1 MGKALIIFL
10 ISCTVPF
17 LANAQQNFSLSEA
30 IQYAIAHHS
39 SAKLNAIN
47 IADAEQNM
55 KELRAI
61 GMPHLSASLGY
72 NYFIEVPASPV
83 GDFITPAIKGILVG
97 TGVASDYPLI
107 NDLQPQTGGK
117 LSFQQKNNLS
127 ASADLSWLAFDGSYL
142 VALQAAKT
150 YRELVNLQAEI
161 SPVTLRNN
169 ITEAYHAVLI
179 AEKNKEILQKNIEN
193 LKFIRNDIAEINKQ
207 GLNEKQDVDRL
218 DLSLLTLE
226 SGKINL
232 EKSIELMKN
241 LLKFQMQFPADQPIN
256 LTDSFDELFTLASNH
271 SELAIAA
278 RNINDR
284 PEYNVLAKTNE
295 LAALDIKRYK
305 MAYWPSLI
313 MIGSFQRS
321 FQSNNIFK
329 SGGTWLPTSL
339 VGAQLN
345 VPIYDGGDKAA
356 KMQRAR
362 LTVEKNQV
370 QIDDFNRGV
379 DIALTAAQSQYLIAK
394 ETITTRTKALDLANE
409 IYRVATVKY
418 KEGIGSS
425 LEVKQAESDVYSAQ
439 NNLLQSQYDLIKAYF
454 DIEKALGKTNL

>member
-1 MGKALIIFL
+1 
-10 ISCTVPF
+10 
-17 LANAQQNFSLSEA
+17 
-30 IQYAIAHHS
+30 
-39 SAKLNAIN
+39 
-47 IADAEQNM
+47 
-55 KELRAI
+55 
-61 GMPHLSASLGY
+61 
-72 NYFIEVPASPV
+72 
-83 GDFITPAIKGILVG
+83 
-97 TGVASDYPLI
+97 
-107 NDLQPQTGGK
+107 
-117 LSFQQKNNLS
+117 
-127 ASADLSWLAFDGSYL
+127 
-142 VALQAAKT
+142 
-150 YRELVNLQAEI
+150 
-161 SPVTLRNN
+161 
-169 ITEAYHAVLI
+169 
-179 AEKNKEILQKNIEN
+179 
-193 LKFIRNDIAEINKQ
+193 
-207 GLNEKQDVDRL
+207 
-218 DLSLLTLE
+218 
-226 SGKINL
+226 
-232 EKSIELMKN
+232 MKN

-284 PEYNVLAKTNE
+284 PEYKVLAKTNE